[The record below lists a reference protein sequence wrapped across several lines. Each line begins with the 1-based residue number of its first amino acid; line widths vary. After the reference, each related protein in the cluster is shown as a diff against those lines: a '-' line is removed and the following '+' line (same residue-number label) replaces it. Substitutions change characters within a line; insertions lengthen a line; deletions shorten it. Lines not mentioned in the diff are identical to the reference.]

1 MKSRNRKTKDIH
13 HFWTFIIRYAGWCE
27 STMKGCIGFY
37 DSCVIK
43 GITHTKLAIM
53 IVMTTPK
60 FQANEIECCVYKV
73 LNQQFFV
80 SQSVVVVA
88 YWTVHR
94 MARAAGHWSTKYR
107 ISVLVKPRS
116 GLLSKSS
123 EKKIRRR
130 WFDHKYDVYNL
141 NINLSRD
148 GRRWHPIHRQQA
160 GSLTVRKISC

>member
-1 MKSRNRKTKDIH
+1 MWVDYERVHCILRQLCHQGHNTYKACH
-13 HFWTFIIRYAGWCE
+13 H
-27 STMKGCIGFY
+27 
-37 DSCVIK
+37 DSND
-43 GITHTKLAIM
+43 H
-53 IVMTTPK
+53 PK